1 MNTGTISSALVALA
15 SELTQGTAPTGGF
28 VLNKEDVGLVG
39 SLDHLS
45 AAQASHSAHGGA
57 TIAAHA
63 DHVAYGLSLLN
74 RWSAGEQNPWATAD
88 WSQAWKRTTVTDAEW
103 KALRAHVREQARA
116 FVAAVG
122 VAREVGDLELKGI
135 IGNVAHVAYHLG
147 AIRQIDAHARGPK
160 ETGAPGN

>member
-1 MNTGTISSALVALA
+1 MNTGSISSALVALA
-15 SELTQGTAPTGGF
+15 SELTQGTAESGGF
-28 VLNKEDVGLVG
+28 VLNRKDVGLVG
-39 SLDHLS
+39 SLDGLS

-88 WSQAWKRTTVTDAEW
+88 WAQSWKRTSVTDAEW
-103 KALRAHVREQARA
+103 KTLREHVREEVRR

-135 IGNVAHVAYHLG
+135 IGNIAHVAYHLG
-147 AIRQIDAHARGPK
+147 AIRQLARIVRG
-160 ETGAPGN
+160 